1 MRDPGRHASNAE
13 ESYSCGTWQLALK
26 TLCSVAVWQAA
37 TLPDLVS
44 PPHLCRI
51 IDYDVLLDDVL
62 PDDAPG
68 AAARTH

>member
-1 MRDPGRHASNAE
+1 MAAGTQDTVL
-13 ESYSCGTWQLALK
+13 CG
-26 TLCSVAVWQAA
+26 SVAGRD
-37 TLPDLVS
+37 THTELPDLVS